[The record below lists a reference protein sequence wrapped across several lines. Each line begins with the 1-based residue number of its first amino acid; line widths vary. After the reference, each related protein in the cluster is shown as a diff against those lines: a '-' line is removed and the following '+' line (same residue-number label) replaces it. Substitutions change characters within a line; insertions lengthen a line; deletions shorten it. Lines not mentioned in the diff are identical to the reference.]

1 MKLYIKKFPPITQ
14 PCEIDLSKKLILFV
28 GKNNS
33 GKTYIS
39 QLIRGIFDHVNYRE
53 IQKYIDIDLLPKSF
67 DGEFILKVDEELLA
81 KVSKVFTKYMVE
93 YKVNHIFKKEMK
105 VDFNI
110 SLNME
115 KINLNSFK
123 KHMSLHKTYK
133 IYINPIDKTSWRI
146 YIEKIEDNID
156 LKDLN
161 RVIFTLLIDRLISNQ
176 TMFLPSTRLF
186 LPSFYKYIFSM
197 EKLFKESMF
206 DNFDKINEK
215 NRLFYAPSY
224 TESIDE
230 LIKKLIFDL
239 ERPMQDNKYLNILS
253 KIMEGDISVD
263 RAEEISMADISYHHK
278 SGTKIPMYLSS
289 SMVNQL
295 ATLYLYFKYWYYS
308 PNPHSFLLL
317 DEPEMNL
324 HPTKKIEVME
334 LLLNFA
340 SDNKLLIATH
350 SSTVAKSLINY
361 LHLFDL
367 KEKDSDLQEFIDENG
382 LDMNLDINLKS
393 NDIAIYAFNGQTIVS
408 YKEDN
413 DSDIHFGTFTEV
425 EELQQKQFDY
435 IMEELDKY
443 DS

>member
-1 MKLYIKKFPPITQ
+1 
-14 PCEIDLSKKLILFV
+14 
-28 GKNNS
+28 
-33 GKTYIS
+33 
-39 QLIRGIFDHVNYRE
+39 
-53 IQKYIDIDLLPKSF
+53 
-67 DGEFILKVDEELLA
+67 
-81 KVSKVFTKYMVE
+81 
-93 YKVNHIFKKEMK
+93 
-105 VDFNI
+105 
-110 SLNME
+110 
-115 KINLNSFK
+115 
-123 KHMSLHKTYK
+123 
-133 IYINPIDKTSWRI
+133 
-146 YIEKIEDNID
+146 
-156 LKDLN
+156 
-161 RVIFTLLIDRLISNQ
+161 
-176 TMFLPSTRLF
+176 
-186 LPSFYKYIFSM
+186 M